1 MHVAMPIAVISIAV
15 FSSRVVSSA
24 PLPRQP
30 SMDHRLVDLA
40 RAAHA
45 DFMGLAFE
53 SSFEHMSPVSPAS
66 EEPKVEEDDVQQVP
80 LAKEEPFDFEPPVEE
95 NEPLAQEDLI
105 EHMSP
110 VSPAS
115 EEQEIPRNARVHRRP
130 ITQEELF
137 GLRAEERVARS
148 MATPWQSR
156 GPPGPDEGGPS
167 SWRGQQY
174 RPGTGKWANRG
185 GRQKEYYTWLYSGKA
200 KGKAKDKGKGKEGK
214 GKDKAKD
221 KGKGNHG
228 K

>member
-1 MHVAMPIAVISIAV
+1 MPIAVISIAV

-200 KGKAKDKGKGKEGK
+200 KGKGKDKGKGKEGK